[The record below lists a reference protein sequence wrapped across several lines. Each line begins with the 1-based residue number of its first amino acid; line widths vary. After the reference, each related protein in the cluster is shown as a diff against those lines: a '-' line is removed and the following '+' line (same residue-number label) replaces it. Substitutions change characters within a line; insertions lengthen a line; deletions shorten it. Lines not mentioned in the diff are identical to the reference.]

1 MFKAA
6 DYLDFNQTEHVTLFE
21 GTERVWDALKQIE
34 IYLKFR
40 LKPAIQARM
49 VGKPFIS
56 NQVYIGEGSVVEP
69 GAYIAGPA
77 WIGKNTV
84 IRHGAYIR
92 ENVIVGDDC
101 VLGNSCE
108 FKNCLIFNGAQVPHF
123 SYVGDSILG
132 HKAHLGAGVILS
144 NFRLDKKEISVRF
157 DGVKY
162 PTGLR
167 KFGAI
172 VGDFAEVGCN
182 AVINP
187 GSLLGRKSAVYPGMV
202 WQGVLAEG
210 QTTGRSELLKGRRAA
225 R

>member
-1 MFKAA
+1 MFKAG

-21 GTERVWDALKQIE
+21 GVEQVWEALKQIE
-34 IYLKFR
+34 VYLKFR

-56 NQVYIGEGSVVEP
+56 NQVFIGEGSIVEP
-69 GAYIAGPA
+69 GAYLAGPA

-92 ENVIVGDDC
+92 ENVIVGDGC

-108 FKNCLIFNGAQVPHF
+108 FKNCLIFNEAQVPHF

-132 HKAHLGAGVILS
+132 YKAHLGAGVILS
-144 NFRLDKKEISVRF
+144 NFRLDKQEISVRL
-157 DGVKY
+157 DGQKY
-162 PTGLR
+162 PTGLK

-172 VGDFAEVGCN
+172 VGDYAEIGCN

-187 GSLLGRKSAVYPGMV
+187 GSLLGRRSVVYPGRV

-210 QTTGRSELLKGRRAA
+210 KTAGGRQS
-225 R
+225 